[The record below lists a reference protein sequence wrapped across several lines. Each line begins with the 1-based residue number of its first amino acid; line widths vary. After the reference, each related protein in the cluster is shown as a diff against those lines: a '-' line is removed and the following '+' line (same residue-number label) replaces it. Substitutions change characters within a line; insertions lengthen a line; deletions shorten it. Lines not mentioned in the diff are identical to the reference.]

1 MSPECST
8 DPDLLIFHS
17 SRCGSTLLAQL
28 FNEMNST
35 VVLSEMPL
43 LDEIVSGAAS
53 GNSICT
59 VELFIAAVN
68 FFRNE
73 KQRLIIKTDSW
84 HIFHFNFF
92 RRCYPDTPALL
103 LYRDPSA
110 IIKSQRR
117 KPGMQSVP
125 GLLSAA
131 QLNHKLQGEYDH
143 RIYFETFLTEWFR
156 EALQVSIDGVNVVL
170 ANYGDGS
177 QTIFGTALETA
188 EFRITEEERLRTN
201 QRSTFDSK
209 EPGQKFNQTQE
220 NLPEVTQMLSVAF
233 RELNAKN
240 SSKGARRTS

>member
-1 MSPECST
+1 
-8 DPDLLIFHS
+8 
-17 SRCGSTLLAQL
+17 
-28 FNEMNST
+28 
-35 VVLSEMPL
+35 
-43 LDEIVSGAAS
+43 
-53 GNSICT
+53 
-59 VELFIAAVN
+59 
-68 FFRNE
+68 
-73 KQRLIIKTDSW
+73 
-84 HIFHFNFF
+84 
-92 RRCYPDTPALL
+92 
-103 LYRDPSA
+103 
-110 IIKSQRR
+110 
-117 KPGMQSVP
+117 MQSVP